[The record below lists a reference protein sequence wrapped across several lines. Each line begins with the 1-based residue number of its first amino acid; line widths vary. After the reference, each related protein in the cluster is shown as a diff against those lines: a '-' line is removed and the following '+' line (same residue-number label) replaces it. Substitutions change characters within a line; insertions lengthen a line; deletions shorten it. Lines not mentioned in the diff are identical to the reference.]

1 MPLDLRDRLSRALRH
16 WLEFTKGGIRSPSP
30 SSRTSCA
37 RASRGSRRQSRAVP
51 ELTQIANIKL
61 NGRVSLWATHAALR
75 LPRHIQQARLAIM
88 PNMRIIVVTVVALL
102 SPAVAHA
109 SKDCMTKAEAR
120 KVFRTSYLYWHG
132 KGRCWDAA
140 SRHQKVGALRR
151 HRVEAAHKAKL
162 EPEVTVAVVDR
173 RQVPTPA
180 ERTLTP
186 DDLRKWGNSMAAMP
200 AEPIVTILDRWPDEE
215 LPQRRTKPAAVE
227 EPSLMNTTTIV
238 MMIIMFMVLLA
249 LLIEVTV
256 RRRSLS
262 ER

>member
-1 MPLDLRDRLSRALRH
+1 MPS
-16 WLEFTKGGIRSPSP
+16 
-30 SSRTSCA
+30 
-37 RASRGSRRQSRAVP
+37 
-51 ELTQIANIKL
+51 
-61 NGRVSLWATHAALR
+61 
-75 LPRHIQQARLAIM
+75 
-88 PNMRIIVVTVVALL
+88 MRIIIAVAVLL

-120 KVFRTSYLYWHG
+120 KVFHTSYLYWHG

-140 SRHQKVGALRR
+140 PRHTKVGAVRR
-151 HRVEAAHKAKL
+151 HRVEASHKAKAKT
-162 EPEVTVAVVDR
+162 EPEVKVEVVDGR
-173 RQVPTPA
+173 RVPTPA

-200 AEPIVTILDRWPDEE
+200 AAPMATILDRWPDEE

-227 EPSLMNTTTIV
+227 EPSLMNTRTIV
-238 MMIIMFMVLLA
+238 MVIILFMALLA
-249 LLIEVTV
+249 VLIEVTV